1 MRDLLLR
8 LRALIFRN
16 RVEQE
21 LDEELDFHIEM
32 QTRKNLAAGLG
43 PEQARRRARVQFGAN
58 AEAVKD
64 YVRDARR
71 IGFLET
77 LLQDVRYA
85 LRGFGQRP
93 LFAFTVIGT
102 IAIGLGWNTAIFTV
116 FNAYVLRP
124 QAVRDPYSL
133 YRLSW
138 SNRVRRGLDFTSE
151 QYQDLK
157 TAQLGFSDAYA
168 FQFFQIRMDG
178 RPAIA
183 ELVSGDYFQILG
195 VKALIGRTLL
205 PEDTRAPGLEPVVVI
220 GEAAWKTRFGGA
232 SDIVGRKVAIH
243 GRPFM
248 VVGVIGEEFS
258 GLGGLPR
265 DFWAPISMSSV
276 LEEANEW
283 KAGLPAWVAI
293 TARLKPGVSEQQAQT
308 ALLGWMQRQT
318 EKLPSEQRAIGV
330 GIDSE
335 AYWLP
340 LKYFIGPFIPI
351 GVAFLLVLLSAC
363 ANVGNMML
371 ARAMSRQREIGIRLS
386 LGAARS
392 RLIRQLLTESILLAL
407 PAGGAALL
415 VSQTLLT
422 LGLRTLFATLP
433 AEFVDY
439 VHVVPLQPDFRV
451 FFFMVSAAIASALLF
466 GLAPALQVTR
476 LNVMQ
481 AARGDFS
488 SEFRPSR
495 LRNALVVAQVTICA
509 LLLIASGILLRGAQ
523 RAASIDSGLRI
534 RDVIEL
540 SIQEKS
546 RARVLA
552 KLAVEPAVE
561 LTASTS
567 SVPLDDSFA
576 TVTAS
581 AAGAPNSMRTAYNYV
596 SPEYFELFGLHV
608 LRGRNF
614 SSIEASGA
622 GVAVLSETA
631 ARKFFPGQEAVGQ
644 SLSLD
649 YDPRANRLGR
659 LTHNLTVRI
668 VGIVQDSI
676 VSWKRDQPDMLCLY
690 LPTALPAPGNTLV
703 VRVRGDPEVAR
714 RRLDA
719 AMEEAD
725 PGAVEAIHK
734 LQEVANGV
742 VYGFRAAYWIAAAVG
757 AVALLLTLSGIYGVL
772 SYLVAQRTKEI
783 GIRLAMGAS
792 TSSVIGAVLKQCLR
806 LAVIGTAIGALLA
819 LGASQLFASVIQ
831 IQMIHTF
838 DRVAFVGGTA
848 LVLSACVCAAYFP
861 ARRAARVDPIA
872 TLRYD

>member
-8 LRALIFRN
+8 LRALIFRH

-21 LDEELDFHIEM
+21 LDEELNFHIEM
-32 QTRKNLAAGLG
+32 QTRKNLAAGID
-43 PEQARRRARVQFGAN
+43 PEQARRRAHVQFGAN
-58 AEAVKD
+58 VEAVKD
-64 YVRDARR
+64 YVRDAHR

-85 LRGFGQRP
+85 LRGFRQRP
-93 LFAFTVIGT
+93 MFAFTVIGT
-102 IAIGLGWNTAIFTV
+102 IAIGLGWNAAVFTV

-133 YRLSW
+133 YQLSW
-138 SNRVRRGLDFTSE
+138 SNQVRRGLEFTSE

-157 TAQLGFSDAYA
+157 KAQLGFSEAYA
-168 FQFFQIRMDG
+168 SQFFQIRMEG

-195 VKALIGRTLL
+195 VNALIGRTLL
-205 PEDTRAPGLEPVVVI
+205 PEDARAPGLEPVVVI

-243 GRPFM
+243 GQPFI
-248 VVGVIGEEFS
+248 VVGVIGAEFS
-258 GLGGLPR
+258 GLGGMPR
-265 DFWAPISMSSV
+265 DFWAPISMSTV
-276 LEEANEW
+276 LAEANEW
-283 KAGLPAWVAI
+283 RAGVPSWVGI
-293 TARLKPGVSEQQAQT
+293 TARLKPGVSELQAQA

-318 EKLPSEQRAIGV
+318 EKLPIEQRAIGV
-330 GIDSE
+330 RIDSE
-335 AYWLP
+335 AYWIP
-340 LKYFIGPFIPI
+340 LKHFIGPFIPI

-392 RLIRQLLTESILLAL
+392 RLIRQLLTESVLLAL
-407 PAGGAALL
+407 PAGVAALL

-422 LGLRTLFATLP
+422 LGIRTLFATLP

-439 VHVVPLQPDFRV
+439 VHLVPLQLDFRV
-451 FFFMVSAAIASALLF
+451 FFFMVAAAVASALLF
-466 GLAPALQVTR
+466 GLAPALQATR

-495 LRNALVVAQVTICA
+495 LRNALVVAQVTVCA

-523 RAASIDSGLRI
+523 RAATIDPGLRI
-534 RDVIEL
+534 RDVVEL

-546 RARVLA
+546 RSRVLA
-552 KLAVEPAVE
+552 KLDAEPTVE
-561 LTASTS
+561 LVASTS
-567 SVPLDDSFA
+567 SVPLDDAFA
-576 TVTAS
+576 TITAS
-581 AAGAPNSMRTAYNYV
+581 AGSAPNPVHTAYNYA
-596 SPEYFELFGLHV
+596 SPEYFELFALPI
-608 LRGRNF
+608 LRGRKF
-614 SSIEASGA
+614 SPGEAASGA
-622 GVAVLSETA
+622 DVAVISETA
-631 ARKFFPGQEAVGQ
+631 ARQLFPGQEAVGQ
-644 SLSLD
+644 SLSLT
-649 YDPRANRLGR
+649 YDSRASRVGR
-659 LTHNLTVRI
+659 LTHNLTVRVI
-668 VGIVQDSI
+668 GIVRDSI

-690 LPTALPAPGNTLV
+690 LPTALPAPNNTLV
-703 VRVRGDPEVAR
+703 VRVRGDPEAAR

-719 AMEEAD
+719 VLEEAD

-742 VYGFRAAYWIAAAVG
+742 VYGFRAAYWIAAAIG

-792 TSSVIGAVLKQCLR
+792 TSSVIGAVLKQSLR
-806 LAVIGTAIGALLA
+806 LALVGTAIGALLA

-831 IQMIHTF
+831 MIHTF
-838 DRVAFVGGTA
+838 DRVAYVGGIA
-848 LVLSACVCAAYFP
+848 LVLSACLCAAYFP
-861 ARRAARVDPIA
+861 ARRASRVDPIA